1 MRFGWGSGPYGND
14 GMGFSEPLLEGL
26 YGLLLSP
33 GAGLLVFAPVLVL
46 AFAGF
51 PAFLRRW
58 RAEAC
63 LIVALLVGR
72 FLFFA
77 AWWDWP
83 GGATWGP
90 RYVIPLIPLMLVPVA
105 FVSSGLWRKATLALG
120 AIGVAIEFL
129 DQLVPYGLYYGAIAP
144 KLAAKL
150 GVCQC
155 VPAPGPGSRA
165 VHNLMAFDW
174 HYAPLVGQAT
184 DLLHG
189 IVAPAWGPIALI
201 ALPAV
206 AIAAV
211 GFGLQIR
218 RLAGRLDNLELA
230 EAA

>member
-1 MRFGWGSGPYGND
+1 
-14 GMGFSEPLLEGL
+14 
-26 YGLLLSP
+26 
-33 GAGLLVFAPVLVL
+33 
-46 AFAGF
+46 
-51 PAFLRRW
+51 
-58 RAEAC
+58 
-63 LIVALLVGR
+63 
-72 FLFFA
+72 
-77 AWWDWP
+77 
-83 GGATWGP
+83 
-90 RYVIPLIPLMLVPVA
+90 MLVPVA